1 MAENTERSFK
11 DFTPLERQTFKNNLR
26 ETKEVLEL
34 QADIAKARADL
45 QKYSYE
51 ELVYAI
57 KIFEIKNPKEI
68 KTEANEPEKSNTPSP
83 STDQS

>member
-1 MAENTERSFK
+1 MAENTEKSFK
-11 DFTPLERQTFKNNLR
+11 DFTALEKQTFKNNLR

-57 KIFEIKNPKEI
+57 KIYEIKNPKEI
-68 KTEANEPEKSNTPSP
+68 KTEVNEPEKSNTSSP
-83 STDQS
+83 STD